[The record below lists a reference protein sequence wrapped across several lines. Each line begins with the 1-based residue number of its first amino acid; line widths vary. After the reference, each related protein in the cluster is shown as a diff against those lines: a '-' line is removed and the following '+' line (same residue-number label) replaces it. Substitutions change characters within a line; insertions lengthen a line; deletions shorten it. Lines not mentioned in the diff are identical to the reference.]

1 MVSLIVL
8 IHTYEKHGDDNATG
22 EEGSRRVAGEEEVD
36 DEHDDHGGVGELL
49 VGVLGV
55 QVVHSLLP
63 RPVEQG
69 GRLTEGPI
77 PQDLVG
83 SVLPGQ
89 DLILD
94 DAGVELEVDL
104 VVTVAG
110 VCGKADILVL
120 AVRVSGVIGT

>member
-1 MVSLIVL
+1 M
-8 IHTYEKHGDDNATG
+8 
-22 EEGSRRVAGEEEVD
+22 R
-36 DEHDDHGGVGELL
+36 
-49 VGVLGV
+49 VLGV
-55 QVVHSLLP
+55 EVVNGLLP

-104 VVTVAG
+104 VIAVAG

>member
-1 MVSLIVL
+1 M
-8 IHTYEKHGDDNATG
+8 
-22 EEGSRRVAGEEEVD
+22 
-36 DEHDDHGGVGELL
+36 
-49 VGVLGV
+49 GVLGV

-63 RPVEQG
+63 RAIEQG